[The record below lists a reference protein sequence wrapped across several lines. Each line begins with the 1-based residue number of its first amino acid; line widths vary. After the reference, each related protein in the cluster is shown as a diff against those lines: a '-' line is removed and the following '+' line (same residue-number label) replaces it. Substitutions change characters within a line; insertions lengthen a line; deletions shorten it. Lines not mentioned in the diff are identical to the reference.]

1 MFVLP
6 KFPIY
11 RVPNL
16 GVSMT
21 ISETTVRLKKL
32 ASSVLELSCML
43 LCRFC
48 QAGWIPELGFQ
59 MVAIAAV
66 FWKEFVEELNRPVF
80 LDGLLIRYTRF
91 RYNFF
96 CEISNMIP
104 LEGLEGLMMRQYVF
118 VRWAFIA
125 DHVWQCTP
133 AAKTDQ
139 TTVILVDDESSW
151 LYQQGLQQW

>member
-66 FWKEFVEELNRPVF
+66 F
-80 LDGLLIRYTRF
+80 
-91 RYNFF
+91 
-96 CEISNMIP
+96 
-104 LEGLEGLMMRQYVF
+104 
-118 VRWAFIA
+118 
-125 DHVWQCTP
+125 
-133 AAKTDQ
+133 
-139 TTVILVDDESSW
+139 
-151 LYQQGLQQW
+151 